1 VNGTC
6 NLGRW
11 RAGQKNGVTII
22 IRITLGIGLD
32 RMISFCGSIATVV
45 SRLGGGDIKV
55 HVGHDNNNTADT

>member
-1 VNGTC
+1 ME
-6 NLGRW
+6 GRTEE
-11 RAGQKNGVTII
+11 RVTII